1 MQILG
6 YDILENAYPI
16 DMIFEGSISYWICYT
31 ILYLY
36 LICKMNKNNIKYILF
51 SMFKIKITSHSD
63 IFYLK
68 KNEVFVMFNNIH
80 D

>member
-36 LICKMNKNNIKYILF
+36 LICKMNKNWYEIYI
-51 SMFKIKITSHSD
+51 
-63 IFYLK
+63 IF
-68 KNEVFVMFNNIH
+68 NV
-80 D
+80 